1 MVSESESRLI
11 EAVGRAR
18 ERLYAGRRMAEEE
31 MGRSETH
38 RHHLDLLRRI
48 RRFHQQILF
57 PIVQSRQHI
66 VEHVGT
72 VWLEEDIDPPHQLPR
87 VLVHFNSINTAVDAP
102 RAFMTFHVGE
112 NGTTFVSRNY
122 ESPIK
127 TTDVTLGRLEELS
140 AEVIERFINEFLT
153 KALEG

>member
-1 MVSESESRLI
+1 
-11 EAVGRAR
+11 
-18 ERLYAGRRMAEEE
+18 
-31 MGRSETH
+31 
-38 RHHLDLLRRI
+38 
-48 RRFHQQILF
+48 
-57 PIVQSRQHI
+57 
-66 VEHVGT
+66 
-72 VWLEEDIDPPHQLPR
+72 
-87 VLVHFNSINTAVDAP
+87 VHFDSISPASGAP
-102 RAFMTFHVGE
+102 HGYMTFHVAK